1 MTWPT
6 GSVPT
11 TNVDAGTDSPAS
23 ARADL
28 LDLITKANQMIAETP
43 KPAGRL
49 IGVRVF
55 GAGSYTYTPT
65 AGTNAVLVEWVGG
78 GGGGGAAITTT
89 GNTGCIAGG
98 GGSGGYA
105 RSFITSGFSGVTI
118 TVGAG
123 GSGGAALSSNYGSNG
138 GQTSFGSL
146 VVVGGGY
153 GGQGTGFGLAEVWI
167 GRTPGIGGAATVG
180 QIKSGGAT
188 GGWGMM
194 QKNSVGRSGEGA
206 NSYFGGGGSAVLFYY
221 PSVTSA
227 PNGKDGNGYGSGG
240 SGGAYFYDGTFPP
253 SSEYG
258 GGGRGAD
265 GIVIVYEYS

>member
-6 GSVPT
+6 GSVAT
-11 TNVDAGTDSPAS
+11 TNVDAATDSPAS

-43 KPAGRL
+43 KPDGRM

-55 GAGSYTYTPT
+55 TAGTYTYTPT
-65 AGTNAVLVEWVGG
+65 AGTNAVLVECV

-98 GGSGGYA
+98 GGAGGYA
-105 RSFITSGFSGVTI
+105 RSFITGGFSGVTI

-123 GSGGAALSSNYGSNG
+123 GSGGAALSSNFGSNG

-146 VVVGGGY
+146 VVVDGGA
-153 GGQGTGFGLAEVWI
+153 GGKGTGTGISGVWV
-167 GRTPGIGGAATVG
+167 GQAPGFGGAATVG
-180 QIKSGGAT
+180 QIKADGAT

-194 QKNSVGRSGEGA
+194 QKNSIGRSGEGA
-206 NSYFGGGGSAVLFYY
+206 NSHFGGGGSAVLFYD
-221 PSVTSA
+221 PSGTYA
-227 PNGKDGNGYGSGG
+227 PNGRAGVGYGAGG
-240 SGGAYFYDGTFPP
+240 SGGAYFYDGIFPP